1 MNNKRQQKRVW
12 HRFVS
17 ILSCVVVFCTTY
29 ALILPAVTMERDD
42 IVYYCGKEEHE
53 HTDECYESQDEPQCG
68 LEETEAVEGHTH
80 TDDCYEV
87 ETVLTCDQDH
97 EHTDECFEE
106 QKKLVCEK
114 EEKEAVEGHT
124 HSEKCFWTT
133 ELVCGKE
140 AHTHTRQCESNKDDK
155 ETKEEWEH
163 SIPAKLEEKTAD
175 CVAQIAKSQKDYKE
189 VKDNFEIDEDGAEHY
204 YTRYGDWYGKPYED
218 WNVMFTSFVL
228 KYAGIKNEQIPYGHD
243 WNEWI
248 KDLTEKKLFASED
261 YEPKNGDLIFIK
273 DQKDENI
280 PDKEIKNYVG
290 IITDLEYKKVIVGNL
305 NGQVKEITLDE
316 KDYETNAYVEI
327 KNETEEQKTVEDDE
341 TNNVEEE
348 QKPVDE
354 EEEQPKDDEN
364 KEEKEDKPVIDYQL
378 PEQFNIETEDFTLV
392 LKPRVFDDEKEEEQ
406 PKEEEETSEPVEE
419 DEKQGLHI
427 KQYSLLE
434 QENVQD
440 KIDEENERTKE
451 ELDQIAQDNEKQQEE
466 QREKPVPTV
475 KLEKIEEQTTEE
487 DQEEIEQ
494 LKEQVDEENLLDLS
508 FYKLRFFV
516 GDQEIDLGDQ
526 KFDAEL
532 TPTKKFV
539 DNCDVDQEF
548 PDAAPEAEV
557 GYYLQVVQPGTEV
570 PANLVEGTNT
580 TKEETNPEEEVQQPE
595 QATIQTMSMPM
606 ATVQTN
612 DSLLIN
618 DTYDGESIRTV
629 LKANQRFAEAVI
641 QTPNPNFTVQTYG
654 YIEKHVET
662 NDKSQLPLVDMSKG
676 IPEKYAHQST
686 VVKWYELD
694 SQGILKSEVPK
705 DEKGQKIPTILF
717 KEKGYEYHKAPNLQ
731 YFNILRDNGSY
742 TLKEIWVLKEGKIAK
757 KDLDKREDNWNIY
770 DVETQSIHFTNNAS
784 YQPPIGSNYTYVT
797 IKQGTVIRLIYTEK
811 SKNEKSSAAH
821 FYDYDIT
828 NGNRNNIAMNS
839 RNDNPERNY
848 VTFVNGQSQ
857 GINKN
862 VVSGNYQ
869 QIVFGNNA
877 TNAGYAAKYDDAKY
891 LDQTINVAQAVYETR
906 GNQKYRLG
914 GAPIFGMLSSFTKTG
929 TGNYQLTFNSGI
941 HAPDLFTQQ
950 TGQGRLANYEGKL
963 TFSRK
968 GDLHKLLSADGEEL
982 NKCNNLNVFYSKTGW
997 VGEEDSKKGIIGTTF
1012 WQNSF
1017 WPLDTQDIKGQT
1029 GMAPTKA
1036 THTVTKNNA
1045 SGFPVSDNQQNHN
1058 SFFGMAYEVNY
1069 NIPEDYEG
1077 PLEYFFNGDDDMW
1090 VFIDGI
1096 LVCDL
1101 GGIHQTR
1108 GGYVDIRE
1116 FCKTTNQPGPTS
1128 EGSHTM
1134 TVFYL
1139 ERGQSGSTCYLEYRL
1154 PSVTSDEIIQNT
1166 GHLEIKKFTNDSDE
1180 QKEYEFNIKLYGTD
1194 GEFLPDDYAYS
1205 KYDANGVE
1213 TQKDIILK
1221 NGDTI
1226 IKLKKN
1232 ERAEIKYLPPGT
1244 KYTITEIIRKED
1256 ENEYEVYTGPTES
1269 TLTHIEGEVDA
1280 DEDKKYSISTIS
1292 QYDENGKKLPNPFDE
1307 KNIVVNETQHVYFR
1321 NSKYYQLPETGSP
1334 GIDPPLIAG
1343 GASVMTTSF
1352 YALALQRKGRWKK
1365 RKK

>member
-106 QKKLVCEK
+106 QKKLVCQK

-124 HSEKCFWTT
+124 HSEKCFWAT

-175 CVAQIAKSQKDYKE
+175 RVAQIAKSQKDYKE

-290 IITDLEYKKVIVGNL
+290 IITDLEYKKVIVGDL

-327 KNETEEQKTVEDDE
+327 KNETGEQQPPVEDDE
-341 TNNVEEE
+341 PNNVEEE
-348 QKPVDE
+348 QKPVDQ

-364 KEEKEDKPVIDYQL
+364 KEEKEEKPVIDYQL
-378 PEQFNIETEDFTLV
+378 PEQFDIETEDFTLV

-406 PKEEEETSEPVEE
+406 PKEEEKTNEPAEE
-419 DEKQGLHI
+419 DEEQGLHI

-466 QREKPVPTV
+466 QRDKLVPTV

-487 DQEEIEQ
+487 NQEEIEQ

-516 GDQEIDLGDQ
+516 DDQEIDLGDQ

-580 TKEETNPEEEVQQPE
+580 TKEETNLEEEVQQPE

-618 DTYDGESIRTV
+618 DAYDGESIITV
-629 LKANQRFAEAVI
+629 LNADEPLGTIVNK
-641 QTPNPNFTVQTYG
+641 TPNPEFKVQIYG
-654 YIEKHVET
+654 KLLKKKEVT
-662 NDKSQLPLVDMSKG
+662 NYDAYTDDNDRRTNTFQVIDMSNG
-676 IPEKYAHQST
+676 IPDSYNQAVFKDYIKEGGGSVRVRSNTPEVLYSSENYWYHQAPS
-686 VVKWYELD
+686 
-694 SQGILKSEVPK
+694 LK
-705 DEKGQKIPTILF
+705 
-717 KEKGYEYHKAPNLQ
+717 
-731 YFNILRDNGSY
+731 YFNKLDGIDSY
-742 TLKEIWVLKEGKIAK
+742 DLKEIWRLKKGRDEESVNTEDWTIISKPDEYYFTNTTFEKTPIPEQEGLY
-757 KDLDKREDNWNIY
+757 KDKDNNKYILINNEIIN
-770 DVETQSIHFTNNAS
+770 ETQ
-784 YQPPIGSNYTYVT
+784 
-797 IKQGTVIRLIYTEK
+797 KDKTVIRLIFEEEDTVEQVSNATKFWDYKFFDENKIVKNGTQYIGINSQQNYTGGKTGLAFGNQNVCQHLNNTGNKVDEVK
-811 SKNEKSSAAH
+811 YNDQNVNHGNVKNNGLQTYNLPIVVNAETKMVNRYTTAAPV
-821 FYDYDIT
+821 FGLVGNTLDY
-828 NGNRNNIAMNS
+828 NGNTDGKIQYNVDAPLLFTIGE
-839 RNDNPERNY
+839 D
-848 VTFVNGQSQ
+848 VNGKSEELP
-857 GINKN
+857 GVLRFNRTGDTHRLYG
-862 VVSGNYQ
+862 VDGPGGYTNYS
-869 QIVFGNNA
+869 
-877 TNAGYAAKYDDAKY
+877 
-891 LDQTINVAQAVYETR
+891 LDNFVTR
-906 GNQKYRLG
+906 GNY
-914 GAPIFGMLSSFTKTG
+914 
-929 TGNYQLTFNSGI
+929 NNTFQF
-941 HAPDLFTQQ
+941 H
-950 TGQGRLANYEGKL
+950 Y
-963 TFSRK
+963 
-968 GDLHKLLSADGEEL
+968 
-982 NKCNNLNVFYSKTGW
+982 NN
-997 VGEEDSKKGIIGTTF
+997 
-1012 WQNSF
+1012 F
-1017 WPLDTQDIKGQT
+1017 WPLDKYDEKENYGRQRIKFYYIENGEKKDFLSEASDDERLDHNT
-1029 GMAPTKA
+1029 G
-1036 THTVTKNNA
+1036 
-1045 SGFPVSDNQQNHN
+1045 
-1058 SFFGMAYEVNY
+1058 FGMRYDIEFDLAN
-1069 NIPEDYEG
+1069 NYEG
-1077 PLEYFFNGDDDMW
+1077 PLNYFFFGDDDMW
-1090 VFIDGI
+1090 VFLDGNLI
-1096 LVCDL
+1096 CDL
-1101 GGIHQTR
+1101 GGVHQTI
-1108 GGYVDIRE
+1108 GAEVDIW
-1116 FCKTTNQPGPTS
+1116 KAYKKATDKDLDKGKK
-1128 EGSHTM
+1128 HTL
-1134 TVFYL
+1134 TVYYL
-1139 ERGQSGSTCYLEYRL
+1139 ERGQSGSTCYIEYTL
-1154 PSVTSDEIIQNT
+1154 PKVTSLTPENETKKLQIQK
-1166 GHLEIKKFTNDSDE
+1166 ETNDTDPD
-1180 QKEYEFNIKLYGTD
+1180 KEYKFQVSLRDQNGARLIQDYALTVYNSDGTRDEARSNVTYNSD
-1194 GEFLPDDYAYS
+1194 GEIL
-1205 KYDANGVE
+1205 
-1213 TQKDIILK
+1213 LK
-1221 NGDTI
+1221 NGQH
-1226 IKLKKN
+1226 
-1232 ERAEIKYLPPGT
+1232 AEVMYLPVGT
-1244 KYTITEIIRKED
+1244 KYTVKEVLESQD
-1256 ENEYEVYTGPTES
+1256 DREHTVVSYRTTKDGPYENKLLKNEQGVYS
-1269 TLTHIEGEVDA
+1269 IEGEIQ
-1280 DEDKKYSISTIS
+1280 ENTSIS
-1292 QYDENGKKLPNPFDE
+1292 Y
-1307 KNIVVNETQHVYFR
+1307 VHVF
-1321 NSKYYQLPETGSP
+1321 NTKAYQLPETGSP
-1334 GIDPPLIAG
+1334 GINPPLIAG

>member
-53 HTDECYESQDEPQCG
+53 HIDECYESQDEPQCG

-97 EHTDECFEE
+97 EHTDECYEE
-106 QKKLVCEK
+106 QKKLVCQK

-175 CVAQIAKSQKDYKE
+175 RVAQIAKSQKDYKE

-290 IITDLEYKKVIVGNL
+290 IITDLEYKKVIVGDL

-327 KNETEEQKTVEDDE
+327 KNEIGEQQPPVEDDE
-341 TNNVEEE
+341 TNNEEEE

-378 PEQFNIETEDFTLV
+378 PEQFDIETEDFTLV

-406 PKEEEETSEPVEE
+406 PKEEEKTSEPVEE
-419 DEKQGLHI
+419 DEEQGLHI

-440 KIDEENERTKE
+440 KIDEENELTKE

-516 GDQEIDLGDQ
+516 DDQEIDLGDQ

-618 DTYDGESIRTV
+618 DAYDGESIITV
-629 LKANQRFAEAVI
+629 LNADEPLGTIVNK
-641 QTPNPNFTVQTYG
+641 TPNPEFKVQIYG
-654 YIEKHVET
+654 RLYKNKEADET
-662 NDKSQLPLVDMSKG
+662 DYAQPVLDRQKNTFQVIDMSDG
-676 IPEKYAHQST
+676 IPSAFSGKNIKFNDYKKGKDGEYLNKFIQYLSPEPEILYSSTEYHYHQAPSLKYFNKLDGISSYTPEKIWILKDGKNAES
-686 VVKWYELD
+686 VDKNDWYEF
-694 SQGILKSEVPK
+694 
-705 DEKGQKIPTILF
+705 T
-717 KEKGYEYHKAPNLQ
+717 
-731 YFNILRDNGSY
+731 
-742 TLKEIWVLKEGKIAK
+742 
-757 KDLDKREDNWNIY
+757 NWN
-770 DVETQSIHFTNNAS
+770 DVHFTN
-784 YQPPIGSNYTYVT
+784 YSNHDDLYDENSNPQGKYVLIT
-797 IKQGTVIRLIYTEK
+797 DNTVIRLIFTEVK
-811 SKNEKSSAAH
+811 TDTSSPTT
-821 FYDYDIT
+821 FWDYDFFDKDGNIKLGNKNIGINNQGNYSNTSNSTLIFGNKHISEPLGHANDLNKNGKNINQSAGDYSEKIYKTYKKTDGTEIT
-828 NGNRNNIAMNS
+828 QEIDRVVKSHPVFGIVGNKQDEIES
-839 RNDNPERNY
+839 INPETGEKT
-848 VTFVNGQSQ
+848 VTRKIHYNVNAPNLFFDG
-857 GINKN
+857 
-862 VVSGNYQ
+862 
-869 QIVFGNNA
+869 
-877 TNAGYAAKYDDAKY
+877 DAEGKTDP
-891 LDQTINVAQAVYETR
+891 LKGSLKFHRTGDT
-906 GNQKYRLG
+906 YRLYG
-914 GAPIFGMLSSFTKTG
+914 VTGPNQYTKDT
-929 TGNYQLTFNSGI
+929 LDTFNSTESW
-941 HAPDLFTQQ
+941 D
-950 TGQGRLANYEGKL
+950 
-963 TFSRK
+963 
-968 GDLHKLLSADGEEL
+968 HK
-982 NKCNNLNVFYSKTGW
+982 VYFQY
-997 VGEEDSKKGIIGTTF
+997 
-1012 WQNSF
+1012 NSF
-1017 WPLDTQDIKGQT
+1017 WPLDKYDISKNHGGPTTKKMYTADADGKNRNNVSLYDTDDGQD
-1029 GMAPTKA
+1029 
-1036 THTVTKNNA
+1036 
-1045 SGFPVSDNQQNHN
+1045 HN
-1058 SFFGMAYEVNY
+1058 MVFGMRYDVNFNLDENY
-1069 NIPEDYEG
+1069 KG
-1077 PLEYFFNGDDDMW
+1077 PLEYFFFGDDDMW
-1090 VFIDGI
+1090 VFLDGY
-1096 LVCDL
+1096 LLCDL
-1101 GGIHQTR
+1101 GGVHQTL
-1108 GGYVDIRE
+1108 GAELDIRKAYSVAAGKE
-1116 FCKTTNQPGPTS
+1116 LPT
-1128 EGSHTM
+1128 GKHTL
-1134 TVFYL
+1134 TVYYL
-1139 ERGQSGSTCYLEYRL
+1139 ERGQSGSTCYIEYTL
-1154 PSVTSDEIIQNT
+1154 PEVSFDIPENKT
-1166 GHLEIKKFTNDSDE
+1166 GELTIEKQSNDPDPE
-1180 QKEYEFNIKLYGTD
+1180 KEYTFEVELSDKEGNGLN
-1194 GEFLPDDYAYS
+1194 DDYALTVYEKDDQGQVTVDLERSNVTYHS
-1205 KYDANGVE
+1205 KGE
-1213 TQKDIILK
+1213 IKLK
-1221 NGDTI
+1221 NGQY
-1226 IKLKKN
+1226 
-1232 ERAEIKYLPPGT
+1232 AVVKYLPLGT
-1244 KYTITEIIRKED
+1244 RFTIRELLSEADKSSTLVSSC
-1256 ENEYEVYTGPTES
+1256 NYTGCNFPIGDNPPNGIYTVSGEIPES
-1269 TLTHIEGEVDA
+1269 GSNYA
-1280 DEDKKYSISTIS
+1280 K
-1292 QYDENGKKLPNPFDE
+1292 F
-1307 KNIVVNETQHVYFR
+1307 VYVY
-1321 NSKYYQLPETGSP
+1321 NNKTYQLPETGSP

-1352 YALALQRKGRWKK
+1352 YVLALQRKGRWKK

>member
-53 HTDECYESQDEPQCG
+53 HIDECYESQDEPQCG

-97 EHTDECFEE
+97 EHTDECYEE
-106 QKKLVCEK
+106 QKKLVCQK

-175 CVAQIAKSQKDYKE
+175 RVAQIAKSQKDYKE

-261 YEPKNGDLIFIK
+261 FEPKNGDLIFIK

-290 IITDLEYKKVIVGNL
+290 IITDLEYKKVIVGDL

-327 KNETEEQKTVEDDE
+327 KNETGEQQPPVEDDE
-341 TNNVEEE
+341 PNSEEEE
-348 QKPVDE
+348 QKPVDQ

-378 PEQFNIETEDFTLV
+378 PEQFDIETEDFTLV

-406 PKEEEETSEPVEE
+406 PKEEEKTNEPVEE
-419 DEKQGLHI
+419 DEEQGLHI

-466 QREKPVPTV
+466 QREKPIPTV

-494 LKEQVDEENLLDLS
+494 LKEQMDEENLLDLS

-516 GDQEIDLGDQ
+516 DDQEIDLGDQ

-532 TPTKKFV
+532 TPTEDYLKR
-539 DNCDVDQEF
+539 N
-548 PDAAPEAEV
+548 APRLDYSEAVEEIQK
-557 GYYLQVVQPGTEV
+557 GTEIKIVQPNKTESDETAKTLLGEESADQLSAFFEV
-570 PANLVEGTNT
+570 NKAPQTLMYTAN
-580 TKEETNPEEEVQQPE
+580 
-595 QATIQTMSMPM
+595 
-606 ATVQTN
+606 
-612 DSLLIN
+612 
-618 DTYDGESIRTV
+618 
-629 LKANQRFAEAVI
+629 ANELTALAADEPGNNR
-641 QTPNPNFTVQTYG
+641 FTVQYYG
-654 YIEKHVET
+654 YLSEYVKAKDSEIKSSRLDINTYPNKIIPVIDMTTLPDSFQNANFEFYKLSQET
-662 NDKSQLPLVDMSKG
+662 KG
-676 IPEKYAHQST
+676 SIKKE
-686 VVKWYELD
+686 
-694 SQGILKSEVPK
+694 LKSSPSRIYRER
-705 DEKGQKIPTILF
+705 
-717 KEKGYEYHKAPNLQ
+717 EYQ
-731 YFNILRDNGSY
+731 YFNAPNIYYFNRLVDQPSSKLSEVWVLEEGKSKESESKDDWKSY
-742 TLKEIWVLKEGKIAK
+742 KADDVFFTNKQTLKDKTVKDSAGKLRHYIY
-757 KDLDKREDNWNIY
+757 LSED
-770 DVETQSIHFTNNAS
+770 
-784 YQPPIGSNYTYVT
+784 GS
-797 IKQGTVIRLIYTEK
+797 TVIRLIYTQNTQEGLV
-811 SKNEKSSAAH
+811 SNAN

-828 NGNRNNIAMNS
+828 NGKKESSKFSDVYPTQSQPNSTGTTYGINSSENYNQNSGAPKLAFGNQNSGVYSLQDMVTSDGKNINKGYPVMPENLNMKTYLGKN
-839 RNDNPERNY
+839 NDNSQRNEPAAP
-848 VTFVNGQSQ
+848 VFRLVQSTLGKDEEGNPVLNYN
-857 GINKN
+857 GIN
-862 VVSGNYQ
+862 
-869 QIVFGNNA
+869 
-877 TNAGYAAKYDDAKY
+877 
-891 LDQTINVAQAVYETR
+891 
-906 GNQKYRLG
+906 
-914 GAPIFGMLSSFTKTG
+914 
-929 TGNYQLTFNSGI
+929 
-941 HAPDLFTQQ
+941 APDLFSSGTAVGKHVYENQNLSFRKVGN
-950 TGQGRLANYEGKL
+950 TYTLTSATVNGETLPNLDILKHPCNYNYIW
-963 TFSRK
+963 T
-968 GDLHKLLSADGEEL
+968 
-982 NKCNNLNVFYSKTGW
+982 
-997 VGEEDSKKGIIGTTF
+997 
-1012 WQNSF
+1012 NSF
-1017 WPLDTQDIKGQT
+1017 WPMDGETIEKNSQIKDPQIT
-1029 GMAPTKA
+1029 GTNKYRF
-1036 THTVTKNNA
+1036 KDQQKD
-1045 SGFPVSDNQQNHN
+1045 SYFPVSDDGGTHN
-1058 SFFGMAYEVNY
+1058 NLFGMFFQIDFELDD
-1069 NIPEDYEG
+1069 DYLG
-1077 PLEYFFNGDDDMW
+1077 PLEYFFFGDDDLW
-1090 VFIDGI
+1090 VYLDNDLI
-1096 LVCDL
+1096 VDL
-1101 GGIHQTR
+1101 GGVHR
-1108 GGYVDIRE
+1108 SYGAYVDIRQHLPVKE
-1116 FCKTTNQPGPTS
+1116 NSTIDPETGESAKTK
-1128 EGSHTM
+1128 HTL
-1134 TVFYL
+1134 TVYYT
-1139 ERGQSGSTCYLEYRL
+1139 ERGLSGSTCYMEFNL
-1154 PSVTSDEIIQNT
+1154 PSVTSVQQPPETGALRVYKETEDEDYVT
-1166 GHLEIKKFTNDSDE
+1166 PYKFRITLLGDAGMRDHVYKIYSQQPNSGGSGLVEHDFASFTSGATIE
-1180 QKEYEFNIKLYGTD
+1180 LRNKEYVEITR
-1194 GEFLPDDYAYS
+1194 LPD
-1205 KYDANGVE
+1205 G
-1213 TQKDIILK
+1213 TQYRIEEIDIAG
-1221 NGDTI
+1221 N
-1226 IKLKKN
+1226 
-1232 ERAEIKYLPPGT
+1232 T
-1244 KYTITEIIRKED
+1244 K
-1256 ENEYEVYTGPTES
+1256 VYTGTVSSEYTEAKKEADGETVKIESGNS
-1269 TLTHIEGEVDA
+1269 TNSRFG
-1280 DEDKKYSISTIS
+1280 
-1292 QYDENGKKLPNPFDE
+1292 
-1307 KNIVVNETQHVYFR
+1307 NIQKGNTQTVYFKNVR
-1321 NSKYYQLPETGSP
+1321 SYQLPETGSP

-1352 YALALQRKGRWKK
+1352 YVLALQRKGRWKK